1 MSDIINKFERY
12 NGTLAAEEAAI
23 YWAEVFN
30 RANGISGPKGKLVK
44 TGAFLGGSLASLWT
58 PDAALHTALV
68 LATAGLGSAYLKAST
83 LTVGGSMKLLQAAK
97 SFGHLGSKFT
107 IRSGLKLSYRISS
120 SMLKRALGATLKALL
135 SSAKA
140 LSRVAISGFVKIL
153 GASIRIL
160 RKSKAIVNE
169 LGIMVWHFSR
179 RLGLSIEQMIKSTK
193 TLTRSTQEILL
204 KFFSGLKKHAI
215 SFKDALRSAY
225 HWMQFLCY
233 HILDRFSKMGIDIT
247 NLTDE
252 ALGVI
257 DNIDKS
263 FKTGYQI
270 GQNLNQAITGD
281 YRIEKRFILDS
292 RGIEDGVYA
301 NLYQVLFSDH
311 TSGKRFI
318 PDSAL

>member
-1 MSDIINKFERY
+1 MSDVINKFERY

-44 TGAFLGGSLASLWT
+44 TGAFFGRLTGFSLDPRCCIAYGLGFSYGWS
-58 PDAALHTALV
+58 
-68 LATAGLGSAYLKAST
+68 GSAYLKSST

-169 LGIMVWHFSR
+169 LGIMVWYFSR

-193 TLTRSTQEILL
+193 TLTRSTQKILL
-204 KFFSGLKKHAI
+204 KFFSGLKKHTI
-215 SFKDALRSAY
+215 SFKNALRSAY

-281 YRIEKRFILDS
+281 YRREKRFIPDS
-292 RGIEDGVYA
+292 RGIEDGV
-301 NLYQVLFSDH
+301 LCQSI
-311 TSGKRFI
+311 SG
-318 PDSAL
+318 AL